1 MKPPPALS
9 EPLRHIWRVAFA
21 TSYAQLREIDPY
33 SVKIG
38 QKAGRAANEAVQ
50 AACELASEPWGDA
63 LDRTMAGEAIGK
75 VDDALAH
82 IARGGQ
88 YF

>member
-9 EPLRHIWRVAFA
+9 EPLRQIWRVAFA
-21 TSYAQLREIDPY
+21 THF
-33 SVKIG
+33 VKLG
-38 QKAGRAANEAVQ
+38 DAHRAGRRANDAVQ
-50 AACELASEPWGDA
+50 AACELVSEPWGCA
-63 LDRTMAGEAIGK
+63 LDRTMAQEAIGD

-82 IARGGQ
+82 ISRGGT